1 MEGGINTGLL
11 IKHAK
16 SVSSVAGGLGGGG
29 HCLHFFLLCSLIENL
44 LVL

>member
-1 MEGGINTGLL
+1 MGEGGINTGLL

-16 SVSSVAGGLGGGG
+16 SVSSVAGGLGGG